1 MTTSL
6 KETPAGSD
14 GLHVDGVSRHSHIQL
29 CVGGI
34 RVYKYDNIL
43 AGVYRF
49 AMYTLP
55 NAWLCRASKMLR
67 LIPSDLDFES
77 GSPLDEHECSLSLSG
92 RLGPLHLRP
101 VFPPTAVCV
110 FTHSSNKYISK
121 ESSFYPGLQV
131 CQHTCGGIQLLSCTP
146 FLKEYRA

>member
-77 GSPLDEHECSLSLSG
+77 GSPLVECVRSLSSSG
-92 RLGPLHLRP
+92 LLGSLHLRP
-101 VFPPTAVCV
+101 VFPPTAVCA
-110 FTHSSNKYISK
+110 FAQSSSHIHII
-121 ESSFYPGLQV
+121 
-131 CQHTCGGIQLLSCTP
+131 HTGIQLLSWIASMLTYLRGYIDP
-146 FLKEYRA
+146 LSYTLP